1 MIKRRDI
8 NKLIG
13 SPMTMRFATNEE
25 IEKGQAHHG
34 DIVFTRFGKIVVVV
48 HPDNLFDQDG
58 NRFMGI

>member
-1 MIKRRDI
+1 
-8 NKLIG
+8 
-13 SPMTMRFATNEE
+13 MTMRFATNEE